1 MATQTRGANTGV
13 NELGF
18 TDPSNVTSEDVVCAS
33 AAGSDLDE
41 MYCTF
46 LAGSITS
53 SSFDAFHFQVVAG
66 IFYAGGGFVA
76 RVSKDGGSTYCSGH
90 DIRSLIPSAACAG
103 VGSTGWV
110 LCSHSQAPSSEADW
124 EQTDNR
130 IRLSRGTGNST
141 LFVDYVE
148 IRATYTPIVVP
159 DAPTWAAQPFPLA
172 NRDLTE
178 LEVDWVAPA
187 GGDAPTGYD
196 LQWDTDSSFPTPPTQ
211 MIDVG
216 LVTIY
221 NHTGRSSGTRYYYRI
236 RGYNTVGDG
245 AWTATESTYTEP
257 VQPTGLAVA
266 NTVAQRLDLSWN
278 AVTVSPAGTVLYDIQ
293 WDTDGSPGGETNLSL
308 NQSAITVNH
317 TVGADNTL
325 RYYWVRA
332 QSPDVDGNGT
342 TEGQYNTKV
351 SGTTWSVPN
360 TENLSTATTPD
371 DSMILITRDGS
382 YPSGGSGN
390 PPEGVDTWEVWR
402 STSSDG
408 AYSELVT
415 GLTATTYEDWSVNG
429 GETWYY
435 KAKFT
440 NLIGDSALST
450 NPVSNTATTPEVQ
463 QSFGENVPADS
474 AYSYDTTNEANDDI
488 GTRDFNDTGVSITYS
503 NSGGV
508 FSQGYADLPGSG
520 GYLQANPSQIT
531 TENWWITTWVN
542 PDVFVN
548 STLLM
553 GVQTSTAS
561 HYVLLYM
568 NGTSG
573 GVRVDIN
580 KTGTG
585 FRTNTWTST
594 LSTSSWQLITLAY
607 DHSTTTV
614 YFSDGNTLE
623 SYQHDLGALNFGNGF
638 IRMGGGGPAIYN
650 GQYSNTL
657 LWENELPTVA
667 RLDQLLADGDLVS
680 AAAPQDGFDSD
691 TRIKVI
697 DNLIEPL
704 SDTAIYRDD
713 GIGTSPPL
721 VDSANLEGYYPLDYE
736 VLDYSGNTAHGTN
749 NGITFTTGKVNQ
761 AGLFERSN
769 NDYVSTPIDISDYS
783 AFSISAWFNTTEATD
798 RQMIIG
804 QDVTGDRIIAL
815 QLHLSLAAGER
826 LLFYDGSTQI
836 KSSIDPVINT
846 WYHVVVIHDS
856 SNYKLYLN
864 GAEVASGAGSSQ
876 SPSAITLDIG
886 RRTYAGAND
895 HFDGRID
902 EVRIYKVVL
911 TPQQIQEIGAS
922 STISDTAIYQEGWDT
937 KDKLSDT
944 AIYQEGWDTIEPLSD
959 TRIKVIDNLIE
970 PTIDPLNNGDFETGT
985 HGNIPPTDWDAGN
998 GKQDSNALFVQAGSL
1013 GVRLVLGSNPYSAA
1027 YIEQNVNFPVTNF
1040 VSMTL
1045 WLKSANLTQ
1054 QTVFTYTD
1062 DSTTTIDHGSVG
1074 TQWEQ
1079 KTILITDLDSGQ
1091 IVKTIK
1097 IESIGSGAPN
1107 IAAVDE
1113 IVLTLNNEE
1122 IGSNTRIFVPDNL
1135 IESLSDT
1142 AIYQPGWDTIEP
1154 TSDTR
1159 IRNTFEITKLSDSTV
1174 LKIGEVSRVSNT
1186 TISKAGIEITKI
1198 SETAIFREGFV
1209 TLDITS
1215 DSRVK
1220 LTSQKITY
1228 LSDSRIKNTY
1238 EQSPLSDSTIFRSQY
1253 GDIQVSSDARIVFE
1267 GTVVLPSI
1275 LSDSRI
1281 KTASEFT
1288 KTSDTFIVLGFE
1300 INKLSDTA
1308 IFQADY
1314 GDITKTSDTAIFA
1327 DQYGDI
1333 TKLSDATIFKS
1344 GLLIDKLSDTR
1355 IFRPGGYMYP
1365 LQDQE
1370 KTSDTRIL
1378 ALGQEITKKSLTRIK
1393 DDSNDIT
1400 KLSDTLIMLHP
1411 VINKTSDTK
1420 IKFIDNALL
1429 ILSSTRIKNTLELNP
1444 TSDAA
1449 IFRSQYGDIT
1459 KLSDTLILREP
1470 IINKTSDTT
1479 IVKLFEF
1486 SGILSDTYIINIG
1499 TQIDINSNTAI
1510 FRAGYG
1516 QILKESRTAIK
1527 QFGLEKTKLS
1537 NTRITK
1543 TITLNKVSDTAI
1555 RRDRS
1560 PIVVIFEKGR
1570 QL

>member
-704 SDTAIYRDD
+704 SDTAIY
-713 GIGTSPPL
+713 
-721 VDSANLEGYYPLDYE
+721 
-736 VLDYSGNTAHGTN
+736 
-749 NGITFTTGKVNQ
+749 
-761 AGLFERSN
+761 
-769 NDYVSTPIDISDYS
+769 
-783 AFSISAWFNTTEATD
+783 
-798 RQMIIG
+798 
-804 QDVTGDRIIAL
+804 
-815 QLHLSLAAGER
+815 
-826 LLFYDGSTQI
+826 
-836 KSSIDPVINT
+836 
-846 WYHVVVIHDS
+846 
-856 SNYKLYLN
+856 
-864 GAEVASGAGSSQ
+864 
-876 SPSAITLDIG
+876 
-886 RRTYAGAND
+886 
-895 HFDGRID
+895 
-902 EVRIYKVVL
+902 
-911 TPQQIQEIGAS
+911 
-922 STISDTAIYQEGWDT
+922 QEGWDT